1 MMNEEIREK
10 IIEIYQEVM
19 PGEEPISLEKELDW
33 DSLDKMRFMV
43 ELEEEL
49 QTCFDDIL
57 VKIVEAKT
65 LQELID
71 HILSFVLEES

>member
-1 MMNEEIREK
+1 MNEEIREK

-43 ELEEEL
+43 ELEDEL

>member
-1 MMNEEIREK
+1 MCEEIREK
-10 IIEIYQEVM
+10 IIAIYQEVM
-19 PGEEPISLEKELDW
+19 SGEEPISLEKELDW

-43 ELEEEL
+43 MLEDEL

>member
-1 MMNEEIREK
+1 MNEEIREK
-10 IIEIYQEVM
+10 IIEIYHDVM

>member
-1 MMNEEIREK
+1 MNYEEIREK
-10 IIEIYQEVM
+10 IIAIYHEVM
-19 PGEEPISLEKELDW
+19 PGEEHSSLEKELDW

-43 ELEEEL
+43 MLEEEL

-71 HILSFVLEES
+71 HILSFLLEES